1 MQFNWPALEDVPDI
15 LQALADVDMHA
26 IQTSGSC
33 IRNVTTDQFAG
44 AAADESIDPRPFC
57 ELLRQWSTSH
67 PEFEWLPRKFK
78 IAVTGAA
85 QDRAA
90 IGVHDIGM
98 RIHGDDDRPEDAMI
112 DIYAGGGLG
121 RTPVLGALIREKLPA
136 KDLLTYT
143 EALMRVYN
151 RYGRRDNK
159 YKARIKIL
167 VRAMTPEGF
176 KAQVD
181 AEWEH
186 IKDSP
191 STVPAAELHRLGTFS
206 AHLPLLS
213 KPMSAH
219 CLPICV

>member
-1 MQFNWPALEDVPDI
+1 MILACVSMAMTTRSDAL
-15 LQALADVDMHA
+15 
-26 IQTSGSC
+26 
-33 IRNVTTDQFAG
+33 
-44 AAADESIDPRPFC
+44 
-57 ELLRQWSTSH
+57 
-67 PEFEWLPRKFK
+67 
-78 IAVTGAA
+78 
-85 QDRAA
+85 
-90 IGVHDIGM
+90 
-98 RIHGDDDRPEDAMI
+98 I

-121 RTPVLGALIREKLPA
+121 RTPEVLGVDREKLPA

-181 AEWEH
+181 AEWER

-191 STVPAAELHRLGTFS
+191 STVPAAELHRLRNFFR
-206 AHLPLLS
+206 HLPLLS
-213 KPMSAH
+213 KRSAH